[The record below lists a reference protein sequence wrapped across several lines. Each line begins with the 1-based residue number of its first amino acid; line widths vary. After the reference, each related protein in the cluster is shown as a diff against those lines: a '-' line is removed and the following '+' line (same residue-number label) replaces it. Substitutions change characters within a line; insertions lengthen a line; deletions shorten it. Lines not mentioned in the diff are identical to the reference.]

1 MAGIP
6 SLHTSSQATNLTQT
20 PIPSQ
25 SSPTGFSHLDSM
37 MATARAKFAA
47 DPSLTSK
54 IRADAIAKLP
64 TALPPT
70 SATLDFNERLDRAIT
85 KSSDIIA
92 EAQAQLAA
100 PVSDFLPT
108 ELTPAEIAEQKE
120 AKIWT
125 QGYKLA
131 KERNDRLVG
140 DSQELFE
147 DVMGTIDQMQADG
160 IPIPEDCVLP
170 SLPSTPRAETP
181 PMPGAWFADG
191 EMPTRT
197 TSTRRE
203 VEDVKLNSLYDGL
216 AIEGCTCSNSLSSR
230 MTRQPQPLPFE
241 TTGDFGGMRSTP
253 VIAKRAAT
261 RKKTTQA
268 KQVVFDYEFS
278 FVCIAG
284 SSITTEMASRKDNNE
299 DIPCSTLS
307 LPPADTFLMDIFMQ
321 DARSKARARMRGLP
335 ETPSPTTLRE
345 FTEAHDDLEQRINR
359 CTNLACGL
367 LSEAEASLQ
376 RPRHAGLEVSLG
388 ERPVAAQMGP
398 DSLERGLEAKRA
410 PDSSR
415 DTYEELMDELKAAHA
430 RGGSPLVTTTQPPRL
445 RRTSK
450 GSDQLEPD
458 LDEEP
463 SSKRRH
469 VRMRSGSTVEAVSS
483 SVDGNGVWQNIAGM
497 KVKWQCTVQ

>member
-85 KSSDIIA
+85 KSSDLIA

-120 AKIWT
+120 AEIWT

-241 TTGDFGGMRSTP
+241 TTGDFGGM
-253 VIAKRAAT
+253 
-261 RKKTTQA
+261 
-268 KQVVFDYEFS
+268 
-278 FVCIAG
+278 
-284 SSITTEMASRKDNNE
+284 
-299 DIPCSTLS
+299 L
-307 LPPADTFLMDIFMQ
+307 
-321 DARSKARARMRGLP
+321 
-335 ETPSPTTLRE
+335 
-345 FTEAHDDLEQRINR
+345 
-359 CTNLACGL
+359 CTYC
-367 LSEAEASLQ
+367 
-376 RPRHAGLEVSLG
+376 LG
-388 ERPVAAQMGP
+388 F
-398 DSLERGLEAKRA
+398 
-410 PDSSR
+410 
-415 DTYEELMDELKAAHA
+415 
-430 RGGSPLVTTTQPPRL
+430 
-445 RRTSK
+445 
-450 GSDQLEPD
+450 
-458 LDEEP
+458 
-463 SSKRRH
+463 
-469 VRMRSGSTVEAVSS
+469 
-483 SVDGNGVWQNIAGM
+483 
-497 KVKWQCTVQ
+497 